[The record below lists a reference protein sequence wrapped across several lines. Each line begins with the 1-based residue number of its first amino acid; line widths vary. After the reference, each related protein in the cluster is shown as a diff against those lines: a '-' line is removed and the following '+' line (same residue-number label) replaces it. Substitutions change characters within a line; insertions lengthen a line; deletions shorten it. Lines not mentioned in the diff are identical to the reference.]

1 MRDWSPIID
10 THAHVFLRDLP
21 LVAGATH
28 RPKYSFPVVD
38 YLKLLDASGVLF
50 GVLTAPSFLGS
61 YNDYVLSILGHHR
74 RLRGTAIV
82 EPGIDPYALKAMAA
96 GGIVG
101 IRYSLRRYPDIPD
114 FTQPEY
120 RRLLRRVADLD
131 WYVHLMAEA
140 DRLAVLVP
148 QLVAADVKL
157 VIDHFGVPDAGRGYD
172 CPGFQAVQ
180 RALASGRSWV
190 KVSAPYR
197 VEGWDTNQ
205 LARKLLA
212 EAGADRLLW
221 GSDCPWA
228 GFEGKFTYDQTI
240 DWFEAAIPDRATRE
254 QIGRNGLHL
263 NHFL

>member
-10 THAHVFLRDLP
+10 THAHIFLRDLP

-28 RPKYSFPVVD
+28 RPKYSFTAAD
-38 YLKLLDASGVLF
+38 YLKLLDESGVLF

-61 YNDYVLSILGHHR
+61 YADYTLGVLRANR

-82 EPGIDPYALKAMAA
+82 DPGIDPYAMKAMAA
-96 GGIVG
+96 DGIVG

-114 FTQPEY
+114 FTKPDYQ
-120 RRLLRRVADLD
+120 RLLRRVADLD
-131 WYVHLMAEA
+131 WYVHIMAEA
-140 DRLAVLVP
+140 DRLALLVP
-148 QLVAADVKL
+148 QLMESGAKL
-157 VIDHFGVPDAGRGYD
+157 VIDHFGVPDAAKGYD

-180 RALASGRSWV
+180 RALATGRTWV

-205 LARKLLA
+205 LAQKLLA
-212 EAGADRLLW
+212 EAGPERLLW

-228 GFEGKFTYDQTI
+228 GFEGKFAYGETI
-240 DWFEAAIPDRATRE
+240 DWFEAAIPDRRIRE
-254 QIGRNGLHL
+254 QIGRNGLQL
-263 NHFL
+263 NHFI